1 MGKKSH
7 IIFTDGNR
15 TVVCV
20 NLLSAFL
27 ALSLVLNFCMERIPR
42 TMMQPKDKGN

>member
-1 MGKKSH
+1 MGKKGH

-15 TVVCV
+15 AVVCAY
-20 NLLSAFL
+20 LLSAFL
-27 ALSLVLNFCMERIPR
+27 ALSLVLNFCVERILR